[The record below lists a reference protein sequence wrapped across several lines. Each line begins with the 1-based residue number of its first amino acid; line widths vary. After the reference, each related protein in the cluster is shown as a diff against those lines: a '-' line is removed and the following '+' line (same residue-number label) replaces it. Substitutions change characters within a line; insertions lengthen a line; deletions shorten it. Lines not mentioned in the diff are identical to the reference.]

1 MKLDPKIVAHPTPN
15 DDDFDKLES
24 KLLVPEDAFISY
36 SFSKKM
42 VYRRIFSEIFLNISV
57 LQFDPTPNLF
67 ATPFLLES

>member
-1 MKLDPKIVAHPTPN
+1 MKLDPKIVAHPTTN

-57 LQFDPTPNLF
+57 
-67 ATPFLLES
+67 